1 MEQRFFPQGG
11 KPGSTANRMPAA
23 TISVGRIAQSEAIY
37 PHMEWL
43 NYHHLRYFY
52 VAAKEGSLA
61 RAAAKLH
68 VSQPSISEQIRELE
82 NALGEKLF
90 RREGRNNKLTDAG
103 QVVFN
108 YAEEIFTLGREL
120 MNTVKQRPGT
130 RTLRLNVG
138 VADSFPKLV
147 TNEILKPVF
156 TMPQA
161 VHVVCRE
168 GKMEDL
174 LAQLASH
181 RLDLVLSDEPA
192 PSSTNFKVFSHT
204 LGESSVTL
212 CAEVKLA
219 AHLKRNFPQSLN
231 NAPALL
237 PVENTALRR
246 ALETWFRAHKLKPN
260 VVAEF
265 DDLALMKVMAAEGR
279 GFIAVPTVALKE
291 AVSRYLFRS
300 LGQAT
305 TCRLQFHAFTAER
318 LIAHPAISLI
328 TGHIIA

>member
-1 MEQRFFPQGG
+1 
-11 KPGSTANRMPAA
+11 
-23 TISVGRIAQSEAIY
+23 
-37 PHMEWL
+37 MEWL
-43 NYHHLRYFY
+43 NYHHLRYFWT
-52 VAAKEGSLA
+52 VAKEGSLA

-82 NALGEKLF
+82 SAFGEKLF

-103 QVVFN
+103 QVVFG
-108 YAEEIFTLGREL
+108 YAEEIFALGREL
-120 MNTVKQRPGT
+120 MNAVKQRPGT
-130 RTLRLNVG
+130 RTIRLIVG

-174 LAQLASH
+174 LAQLAAH
-181 RLDLVLSDEPA
+181 RLDLVLTDEPA
-192 PSSTNFKVFSHT
+192 PSSANFKVFSHT

-212 CAEVKLA
+212 CAEAKLA
-219 AHLKRNFPQSLN
+219 GKLKRNFPKSLN
-231 NAPALL
+231 DAPALL
-237 PVENTALRR
+237 PAESTALRR
-246 ALETWFRAHKLKPN
+246 SLETWFRTHNLKPN

-265 DDLALMKVMAAEGR
+265 EDLALMKVMAAEGR
-279 GFIAVPTVALKE
+279 GFIAVPTVALRE
-291 AVSRYLFRS
+291 AVSRYHFRS

-305 TCRLQFHAFTAER
+305 TCRIQFHAITAER
-318 LIAHPAISLI
+318 RIAHPAVQLLTRTASWKLC
-328 TGHIIA
+328 

>member
-1 MEQRFFPQGG
+1 
-11 KPGSTANRMPAA
+11 
-23 TISVGRIAQSEAIY
+23 
-37 PHMEWL
+37 MEWL

-52 VAAKEGSLA
+52 VVAKEGRLA

-82 NALGEKLF
+82 TALGEKLF

-103 QVVFN
+103 QLVFQ
-108 YAEEIFTLGREL
+108 YAEEIFTLGGEL
-120 MNTVKQRPGT
+120 MNAVKQRPGL
-130 RTLRLNVG
+130 RTLRFNVG
-138 VADSFPKLV
+138 VVDSFPKLV

-156 TMPQA
+156 AMPQA

-174 LAQLASH
+174 LAQLAAH

-192 PSSTNFKVFSHT
+192 PSSTNFKVFNHV
-204 LGESSVTL
+204 LGVSSVTF
-212 CAEVKLA
+212 CAEAKLA
-219 AHLKRNFPQSLN
+219 TKLKRDFPKSLN
-231 NAPALL
+231 DAPALL
-237 PVENTALRR
+237 PADNTALRR
-246 ALETWFRAHKLKPN
+246 SLEAWFRVHDVKPT

-291 AVSRYLFRS
+291 AVSRYQFRS

-305 TCRLQFHAFTAER
+305 SCRVQFHAITAER
-318 LIAHPAISLI
+318 RIIHPAVQLIAKA
-328 TGHIIA
+328 A